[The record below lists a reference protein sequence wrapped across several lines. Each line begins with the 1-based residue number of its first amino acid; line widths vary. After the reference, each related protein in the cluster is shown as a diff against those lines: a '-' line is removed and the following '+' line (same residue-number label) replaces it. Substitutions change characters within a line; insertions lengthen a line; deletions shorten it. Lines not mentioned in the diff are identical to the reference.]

1 MKIKKTLRNFFCV
14 LNIFII
20 FSFLACSK
28 RPLPP
33 KIGNNISFPGKLVAL
48 DSTHFLLL
56 NTVANNAYRD
66 GSIQLYSVDSSTG
79 AYTLMNSLSIPTHAS
94 DIAVA
99 KDKKLVAVSF
109 DGTYKTT
116 NILFYNYS
124 NLNNPTAISNLTLT
138 LDNAGGKQAVKNL
151 NFFQRN
157 SDTNH
162 YVYGT
167 INSFT
172 NDDGTNGN
180 IPARTFLAQVDQN
193 YTNTNLLMMLSYG
206 VNDKKSLAPKSD
218 SLLTNNGNNG
228 VQYTFGYS
236 APTYVGGSLDLFVA
250 FPTGSMGGYS
260 SGSNTF
266 PYLPDAL
273 TYFSAA
279 GNTRATCNG
288 SPCTTTSDLRTVSMA
303 VVNMPELLAGVGVN
317 NSTYFVPL
325 AWNQNVMPYNSL
337 TNGKTIK
344 APNNTSDSDLN
355 SFAFQT
361 NFWSS
366 YWANTTNNG
375 NGVSSC
381 YTSTATAVNNQNSI
395 LGDNTLF
402 VVKNGTNGAND
413 LSADGGKGGLGNEV
427 IGISG
432 LDILQSNIV
441 TDIKPARTSAAI
453 TTGETDFKSIANYQ
467 VIDINN
473 KVTTFTVK
481 PWINQQG
488 SNLQNK
494 GPLSP
499 FIYSR
504 TTNAQNA
511 AENNLF
517 DSTPSGILNLGVLNF
532 GGNTCRPYWARSTNM
547 VGAMGRE
554 TSWLTAN
561 PYTFT
566 SASRYYNIFPNLLQS
581 ADPTKLSVYSFKP
594 GSGSQ
599 SCVDLNPTAN
609 KPKVFC
615 ANFLTSDLSKFSVSQ
630 SDPVFTSY

>member
-1 MKIKKTLRNFFCV
+1 MKIKKTLRNFFCI
-14 LNIFII
+14 LNIFVI
-20 FSFLACSK
+20 FSFFACSK

-33 KIGNNISFPGKLVAL
+33 KIGNNLSFPGKLVAL

-66 GSIQLYSVDSSTG
+66 GSIQLYSVNSAG
-79 AYTLMNSLSIPTHAS
+79 AYTLMNALSIPTHAS
-94 DIAVA
+94 DIAVL
-99 KDKKLVAVSF
+99 KNGLVAVSF
-109 DGTYKTT
+109 GSPSKTT
-116 NILFYNYS
+116 NIQFYNYS
-124 NLNNPTAISNLTLT
+124 NLNNPTAISNLNLT
-138 LDNAGGKQAVKNL
+138 LDNAGGKQSVKNL

-157 SDTNH
+157 SDNN
-162 YVYGT
+162 YYIYGT
-167 INSFT
+167 INSFP
-172 NDDGTNGN
+172 NDNGTNGN
-180 IPARTFLAQVDQN
+180 IPARTFLAQIDQN
-193 YTNTNLLMMLSYG
+193 YTNVNLLIMLSYG

-218 SLLTNNGNNG
+218 SLLTDNGNKG

-266 PYLPDAL
+266 PYLPDPL
-273 TYFSAA
+273 TYFSGP

-288 SPCTTTSDLRTVSMA
+288 VPCTTTSDLRTVSMA
-303 VVNMPELLAGVGVN
+303 VVNMNKLTAGTGVN

-337 TNGKTIK
+337 TNGKIIK

-355 SFAFQT
+355 SFGFQT

-366 YWANTTNNG
+366 YWANTANNG
-375 NGVSSC
+375 NGSSSC
-381 YTSTATAVNNQNSI
+381 YATSTTTINIQNHI

-402 VVKNGTNGAND
+402 VVKNGANGSND
-413 LSADGGKGGLGNEV
+413 ISADNGKGGLGNEV

-432 LDILQSNIV
+432 LDILLSNI
-441 TDIKPARTSAAI
+441 TDIETAKQSA
-453 TTGETDFKSIANYQ
+453 TGIANGESDFKSIANYQ

-473 KVTTFTVK
+473 LVSFTSATSK
-481 PWINQQG
+481 WINQQG

-511 AENNLF
+511 AGDGIF

-532 GGNTCRPYWARSTNM
+532 GSNICRPYWARSTNM
-547 VGAMGRE
+547 VGTMGRE

-561 PYTFT
+561 PFTFT
-566 SASRYYNIFPNLLQS
+566 SASRYYNIFTYLQT
-581 ADPTKLSVYSFKP
+581 DPTKLSVYSFKP

-599 SCVDLNPTAN
+599 SCVDLNPTTNA
-609 KPKVFC
+609 PKVFC
-615 ANFLTSDLSKFSVSQ
+615 VNFLTSDLSKFSVSQ

>member
-1 MKIKKTLRNFFCV
+1 MKNKKTFRNFFCIINV
-14 LNIFII
+14 LVI

-28 RPLPP
+28 RPLAP
-33 KIGNNISFPGKLVAL
+33 KIGDNISFPGKLVAL

-66 GSIQLYSVDSSTG
+66 GSIQLYSVNSAG

-94 DIAVA
+94 DIAVS
-99 KDKKLVAVSF
+99 KDGKLVAVSF

-124 NLNNPTAISNLTLT
+124 NLNNPTAISNLNLS
-138 LDNAGGKQAVKNL
+138 LDNAGGKQSVKNL
-151 NFFQRN
+151 NFFQRS
-157 SDTNH
+157 SDNNH
-162 YVYGT
+162 YIYGT

-180 IPARTFLAQVDQN
+180 IPARTFLAQIDQN
-193 YTNTNLLMMLSYG
+193 YSNANLLIMLSYG
-206 VNDKKSLAPKSD
+206 VNDRLSLAPKSD

-236 APTYVGGSLDLFVA
+236 APTYVGSNLDLFVA

-266 PYLPDAL
+266 PYLPDPL
-273 TYFSAA
+273 TYFSAT

-303 VVNMPELLAGVGVN
+303 VVYMKDLLAGVGVN

-325 AWNQNVMPYNSL
+325 AWNQNIMPYNSY
-337 TNGKTIK
+337 TNGKIIQ
-344 APNNTSDSDLN
+344 APNNASDSDLN

-361 NFWSS
+361 GFWSS
-366 YWANTTNNG
+366 FWANTVNNG
-375 NGVSSC
+375 SGFTAC
-381 YTSTATAVNNQNSI
+381 YTTTPTAVSNQNSI
-395 LGDNTLF
+395 LGDNTLL
-402 VVKNGTNGAND
+402 VVKNGSNGAND

-427 IGISG
+427 LGISG
-432 LDILQSNIV
+432 LDILLSNIV
-441 TDIKPARTSAAI
+441 TDIKPARNNAGITS
-453 TTGETDFKSIANYQ
+453 GETDFKSIANYQ

-473 KVTTFTVK
+473 KVTTFTK

-511 AENNLF
+511 AGNNLF

-532 GGNTCRPYWARSTNM
+532 GSNTCRAYWARSTNM

-561 PYTFT
+561 PFSFT

-581 ADPTKLSVYSFKP
+581 VDPTKLSVYSFKP

-599 SCVDLNPTAN
+599 SCVELNPTTN
-609 KPKVFC
+609 TPKVFC